1 MPKPGS
7 PIFKCVRRHE
17 VCMWFLETLIRAPVV
32 YFLIIKDLHWTML
45 SSTHENMVSLT
56 LFFGVHN
63 FFKQIS
69 SCSWDI
75 TS

>member
-1 MPKPGS
+1 MYVVPDDAY
-7 PIFKCVRRHE
+7 HA
-17 VCMWFLETLIRAPVV
+17 LVV
-32 YFLIIKDLHWTML
+32 YLLVIKTCIGPML
-45 SSTHENMVSLT
+45 SCTHENMVSLT
-56 LFFGVHN
+56 LFLVFTI